1 MRFLQNM
8 IRYDLGNAA
17 APLAIGV
24 EFDRPFERQR
34 EKEAKIVR
42 KLAIRHGTTE
52 ITFILDPNR

>member
-1 MRFLQNM
+1 M
-8 IRYDLGNAA
+8 IRYDLGNAG

-42 KLAIRHGTTE
+42 KLAYKAWNDGDHIYPRPKPLE
-52 ITFILDPNR
+52 D